1 MKRIKPAMIA
11 HIVLLSAI
19 VIIIA
24 IAAFKLYRWDHKST
38 DNTTE
43 VVDDGQFDTESED
56 YYVTVDVSRLENYND
71 DGKLNIVF
79 VGDNLFG
86 DYQDADGI
94 PEMVAAQIP
103 DSTVYN
109 LGFANNTMCSKNFEY
124 SEDYGNDA
132 LSFYFTSLSIA
143 NKEGFDLL
151 RNGTRNA
158 EDGVED
164 YFMDTIDRMDTVDF
178 SDVDI
183 MVVSYGIQDY
193 LQDREIESTNNE
205 LLDPTI
211 FCDALR
217 QGVRWLRAAYPN
229 MQIIV
234 MSPTFCY
241 YEKDGSYEPGDV
253 YKNDQDGTIASYMIA
268 EKNACAAEN
277 VTFLDNYW
285 GVDINADNA
294 DTYFTESKEYPNEAG
309 RKLIADKV
317 VDTIQNHIYYRAG
330 K

>member
-1 MKRIKPAMIA
+1 MKKIKPTVIA
-11 HIVLLSAI
+11 HIVILSAI

-24 IAAFKLYRWDHKST
+24 ISAFKLYHWDH
-38 DNTTE
+38 NTNNSPIE
-43 VVDDGQFDTESED
+43 VIDTGEFDTESED
-56 YYVTVDVSRLENYND
+56 YYVAVDVSLLENYND
-71 DGKLNIVF
+71 DGKLNIAF

-86 DYQDADGI
+86 DYQDDTGI
-94 PEMVAAQIP
+94 PSMVAAQIP

-109 LGFANNTMCSKNFEY
+109 LGFSNATMCSKNFEY

-143 NKEGFDLL
+143 NQEGFDLL

-164 YFMDTIDRMDTVDF
+164 YFMDTIDLMDTIDF

-183 MVVSYGIQDY
+183 MVINYGVQDY
-193 LQDREIESTNNE
+193 LDSRTVESTNSE
-205 LLDPTI
+205 LMDPTI

-217 QGVRWLRAAYPN
+217 QGIRWLHAAYPN
-229 MQIIV
+229 MQFIV
-234 MSPTFCY
+234 MSPTFCF
-241 YEKDGSYEPGDV
+241 YENDGTYEPADV
-253 YKNDQDGTIASYMIA
+253 YKNDEDSTIASYMIA
-268 EKNACAAEN
+268 EKNAAAAEN

-285 GVDINADNA
+285 GVDINSDNA
-294 DTYFTESKEYPNEAG
+294 DTYFTDSKQYPNEAG
-309 RKLIADKV
+309 RKLIADKLA
-317 VDTIQNHIYYRAG
+317 DTIQNRIYYRGG